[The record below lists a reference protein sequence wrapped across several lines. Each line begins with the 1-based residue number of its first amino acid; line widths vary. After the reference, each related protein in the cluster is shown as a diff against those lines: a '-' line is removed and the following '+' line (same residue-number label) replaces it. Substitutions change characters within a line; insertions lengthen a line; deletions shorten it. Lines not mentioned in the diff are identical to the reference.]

1 MRLIPVSLALFFR
14 KKSDDVL
21 EVWTQV
27 REDDGIYHGKLE
39 FPGGGIESG
48 EDPLTAAVRE
58 VEEEVG
64 IIINPADA
72 RFMGIYSNIM
82 ETKTILLNVFLFPD
96 QPGLATRGQWLSI
109 TKNDL
114 SEPFRGQI
122 PTPNHQIIDDLY
134 RSLYSSSK

>member
-1 MRLIPVSLALFFR
+1 MRLIPVSLALFYR
-14 KKSDDVL
+14 QNSDDVL

-39 FPGGGIESG
+39 FPGGGIEAG

-72 RFMGIYSNIM
+72 KFMGIYSNILD
-82 ETKTILLNVFLFPD
+82 TKTILLNVFLFPD
-96 QPGLATRGQWLSI
+96 QPGLATRGQWLTI
-109 TKNDL
+109 TKDRL
-114 SEPFRGQI
+114 SEDFRGKI

-134 RSLYSSSK
+134 RALYSAHK